1 MAALQVSCWC
11 VSVVVGESRLLA
23 WVYSLR
29 LSYDTDTQYDGRD
42 RQGEEFK
49 TGKMEYEKTDGS
61 RCTQTH
67 TQTVGWLGK
76 ISNQHQEDREK
87 HRGLFQKFIDIH
99 IKATHTGASTH
110 NVSTTVEKILINVS
124 IIFKSFY
131 RLESEPPRSLYKTS
145 SYFQAL
151 QNNSWRKMIA

>member
-1 MAALQVSCWC
+1 M
-11 VSVVVGESRLLA
+11 GESRLLA
-23 WVYSLR
+23 WVSSLR

-61 RCTQTH
+61 GCTQTH

-99 IKATHTGASTH
+99 KGYTHWCFNTQ
-110 NVSTTVEKILINVS
+110 
-124 IIFKSFY
+124 
-131 RLESEPPRSLYKTS
+131 RLD
-145 SYFQAL
+145 
-151 QNNSWRKMIA
+151 NS